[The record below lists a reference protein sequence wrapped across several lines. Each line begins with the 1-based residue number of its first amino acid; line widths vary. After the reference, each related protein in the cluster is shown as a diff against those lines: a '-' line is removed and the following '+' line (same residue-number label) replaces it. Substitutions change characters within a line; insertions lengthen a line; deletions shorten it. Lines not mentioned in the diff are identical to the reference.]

1 MHATGA
7 VFSTGVGHLS
17 VRKLFLIQGLKAV
30 LHRVEKHYICP
41 STKDVSM
48 FGLFR
53 ARKDLEVLS
62 GLLIECR
69 DGAGS
74 LARLPDGLPE
84 PLAAA
89 LRGLAE
95 REARIQGELTRLR
108 ELPDTVARLRDDV
121 AAARQAADVAQSE
134 AERLARENA
143 AALGEAARERAQ
155 ADALRA
161 DLDQRELAQTAL
173 TEGTW
178 TYTIHE
184 GDPDHPDNRVRW
196 SDELRGLLGASRS
209 DFPDSWDSW
218 LAVLHPEDK
227 NRVIDAFNAHLTDA
241 TGRTP
246 YVCEYRLRH
255 RTRGYIWFRER
266 AATVRDASGRATH
279 SAGALRDITDEKQA
293 EALQHEQ
300 QQKMEDSMQQ
310 ILSISGVINEISKR
324 TNLLAL
330 NASIEAA
337 RAGEVGRGF
346 AVVAEEVA
354 KLALQTSN
362 ATNEIV
368 KMAEQQRAQGAVGN

>member
-1 MHATGA
+1 
-7 VFSTGVGHLS
+7 
-17 VRKLFLIQGLKAV
+17 
-30 LHRVEKHYICP
+30 
-41 STKDVSM
+41 M
-48 FGLFR
+48 FGLSR

-62 GLLIECR
+62 GLLMSCR
-69 DGAGS
+69 DGAGP
-74 LARLPDGLPE
+74 LARPPAGLSE

-95 REARIQGELTRLR
+95 REARMQSELDSLR
-108 ELPDTVARLRDDV
+108 ALPDMVARLRDEL
-121 AAARQAADVAQSE
+121 AAAGRSVDEAQAEADRA
-134 AERLARENA
+134 ARESS
-143 AALGEAARERAQ
+143 AALADAAREREQ

-161 DLDQRELAQTAL
+161 DLERRDLAQTAL

-178 TYTIHE
+178 TYSIID
-184 GDPDHPDNRVRW
+184 GNPDHPDNVVCW

-227 NRVIDAFNAHLTDA
+227 NRVIDAFSAHLTDA

-279 SAGALRDITDEKQA
+279 SAGALRDISDEKQA
-293 EALQHEQ
+293 AALQHEQ

-368 KMAEQQRAQGAVGN
+368 KMAEQQRAQNAVGS

>member
-1 MHATGA
+1 
-7 VFSTGVGHLS
+7 
-17 VRKLFLIQGLKAV
+17 
-30 LHRVEKHYICP
+30 
-41 STKDVSM
+41 M
-48 FGLFR
+48 FGLTR
-53 ARKDLEVLS
+53 ARKDLEALS
-62 GLLIECR
+62 GLLTACR
-69 DGAGS
+69 DSAGP
-74 LARLPDGLPE
+74 LARPPGGLPE
-84 PLAAA
+84 PLTAA

-95 REARIQGELTRLR
+95 REARMQAELDSLR
-108 ELPDTVARLRDDV
+108 ALPDTVGRLRDEL
-121 AAARQAADVAQSE
+121 AAARRSADEAQAEVGRVVREGSAAQD
-134 AERLARENA
+134 
-143 AALGEAARERAQ
+143 EAARERAQ
-155 ADALRA
+155 ADVLRA
-161 DLDQRELAQTAL
+161 DLERRDLAQTAL

-178 TYTIHE
+178 TYSITD
-184 GDPDHPDNRVRW
+184 GNPDHPDNVVRW

-255 RTRGYIWFRER
+255 RVRGYIWFRER
-266 AATVRDASGRATH
+266 AVTVRDDSGRATH
-279 SAGALRDITDEKQA
+279 SAGALRDISDEKQA
-293 EALQHEQ
+293 AALQHEQ

-368 KMAEQQRAQGAVGN
+368 KMAEQQRSQSAVSA

>member
-1 MHATGA
+1 
-7 VFSTGVGHLS
+7 
-17 VRKLFLIQGLKAV
+17 
-30 LHRVEKHYICP
+30 
-41 STKDVSM
+41 M
-48 FGLFR
+48 FGLSR
-53 ARKDLEVLS
+53 ARKELEVLS
-62 GLLIECR
+62 GLLMSCR
-69 DGAGS
+69 DGAS
-74 LARLPDGLPE
+74 PLARTPAGLPE

-95 REARIQGELTRLR
+95 REARMQSELDSLR
-108 ELPDTVARLRDDV
+108 TLPDTVARLRDEL
-121 AAARQAADVAQSE
+121 AAARQAADEAQAE
-134 AERLARENA
+134 AGRAGREASA
-143 AALGEAARERAQ
+143 AQDDAARERAQ

-161 DLDQRELAQTAL
+161 DLERRDLAQTAL

-178 TYTIHE
+178 TYSIID
-184 GDPDHPDNRVRW
+184 GDPDHPDNVVRW

-300 QQKMEDSMQQ
+300 QRKMEDSMQQ

-368 KMAEQQRAQGAVGN
+368 KMAEQQRAQNAVGS

>member
-1 MHATGA
+1 
-7 VFSTGVGHLS
+7 
-17 VRKLFLIQGLKAV
+17 
-30 LHRVEKHYICP
+30 
-41 STKDVSM
+41 M
-48 FGLFR
+48 FGLSR

-62 GLLIECR
+62 GLLMSCR
-69 DGAGS
+69 DGAGP
-74 LARLPDGLPE
+74 LARPPAGLSE

-95 REARIQGELTRLR
+95 REARMQSELDSLR
-108 ELPDTVARLRDDV
+108 ALPDMVARLRDEL
-121 AAARQAADVAQSE
+121 AAAGRSVDEAQAEADRA
-134 AERLARENA
+134 ARESS
-143 AALGEAARERAQ
+143 AALADAAREREQ

-161 DLDQRELAQTAL
+161 DLERRDLAQTAL

-178 TYTIHE
+178 TYSIID
-184 GDPDHPDNRVRW
+184 GNPDHPDNVVRW

-227 NRVIDAFNAHLTDA
+227 NRVIDAFSAHLTDA

-279 SAGALRDITDEKQA
+279 SAGALRDISDEKQA
-293 EALQHEQ
+293 AALQHEQ
-300 QQKMEDSMQQ
+300 QRKMEDSMQQ

-368 KMAEQQRAQGAVGN
+368 KMAEQQRSQSAASA

>member
-1 MHATGA
+1 
-7 VFSTGVGHLS
+7 
-17 VRKLFLIQGLKAV
+17 
-30 LHRVEKHYICP
+30 
-41 STKDVSM
+41 M
-48 FGLFR
+48 FGLSR
-53 ARKDLEVLS
+53 ARKELEVLS
-62 GLLIECR
+62 GLLMSCR
-69 DGAGS
+69 DGAS
-74 LARLPDGLPE
+74 TLARTPAGLPE

-95 REARIQGELTRLR
+95 REARMQSELDSLR
-108 ELPDTVARLRDDV
+108 TLPDTVARLRDEL
-121 AAARQAADVAQSE
+121 AAARRAADEAQAE
-134 AERLARENA
+134 AGRAGREASA
-143 AALGEAARERAQ
+143 AQDDAARERAQ

-161 DLDQRELAQTAL
+161 DLERRDLAQTAL

-178 TYTIHE
+178 TYSITD
-184 GDPDHPDNRVRW
+184 GDPDHPDNVVRW

-300 QQKMEDSMQQ
+300 QRKMEDSMQQ

-368 KMAEQQRAQGAVGN
+368 KMAEQQRAQNAVGS

>member
-1 MHATGA
+1 
-7 VFSTGVGHLS
+7 
-17 VRKLFLIQGLKAV
+17 
-30 LHRVEKHYICP
+30 
-41 STKDVSM
+41 M
-48 FGLFR
+48 FGLSR
-53 ARKDLEVLS
+53 ARKELEVLT
-62 GLLIECR
+62 GLLESCR
-69 DGAGS
+69 DGAGP
-74 LARLPDGLPE
+74 LARTPAGLPE

-95 REARIQGELTRLR
+95 REARMQSELDSLR
-108 ELPDTVARLRDDV
+108 TLPDTVARLRDEL
-121 AAARQAADVAQSE
+121 AAARQAADEAQAE
-134 AERLARENA
+134 AGRAGREASA
-143 AALGEAARERAQ
+143 AQDDAARERAQ

-161 DLDQRELAQTAL
+161 DLERRDLAQTAL

-178 TYTIHE
+178 TYSIID
-184 GDPDHPDNRVRW
+184 GDPDHPDNVVRW

-279 SAGALRDITDEKQA
+279 SAGALRDISDEKQA

-300 QQKMEDSMQQ
+300 QRKMEDSMQQ

-368 KMAEQQRAQGAVGN
+368 KMAEQQRAQNAVGS

>member
-1 MHATGA
+1 
-7 VFSTGVGHLS
+7 
-17 VRKLFLIQGLKAV
+17 
-30 LHRVEKHYICP
+30 
-41 STKDVSM
+41 M
-48 FGLFR
+48 FGLTR
-53 ARKDLEVLS
+53 ARKDLEALS
-62 GLLIECR
+62 GLLAACR
-69 DGAGS
+69 DGAGP
-74 LARLPDGLPE
+74 LARPPGGLPE

-95 REARIQGELTRLR
+95 REARMQAELDSLR
-108 ELPDTVARLRDDV
+108 ALPDTVARLRDEL
-121 AAARQAADVAQSE
+121 AAARWSADEAQAEVG
-134 AERLARENA
+134 RVAREGSA
-143 AALGEAARERAQ
+143 AQDEAARERAQ
-155 ADALRA
+155 ADVLRA
-161 DLDQRELAQTAL
+161 DLERRDLAQTAL

-178 TYTIHE
+178 TYSITD
-184 GDPDHPDNRVRW
+184 GNPDHPDNVVRW

-255 RTRGYIWFRER
+255 RVRGYIWFRER
-266 AATVRDASGRATH
+266 AVTVRDDSGRATH
-279 SAGALRDITDEKQA
+279 SAGALRDISDEKQA
-293 EALQHEQ
+293 AALQHEQ

-368 KMAEQQRAQGAVGN
+368 KMAEQQRSQSAVSA